1 MTNEFLNKKI
11 LITGGSKGLGKAAAI
26 AFEKKGANLA
36 IVARDKEKI
45 DDLEKSFSDPK
56 KHIFFKLDLFDSK
69 NIKILTNNILDQWS
83 KIDVILHC
91 IGGSFGLNETLM
103 NWDDFAKSLKG
114 NIGIASEINK
124 YIVPIMKTQGYG
136 NIIHVGSIVGYETNA
151 SIPYSTA
158 KAALS
163 GYIRS
168 LGKKLIGDGIIVA
181 GILPGSFYGDDN
193 SMFRYEYYKP
203 EEYSKFVKSLPQ
215 KRIPHANEFLPMIF
229 LLSNPE
235 SKVLSGSLITMDGSQ
250 GNAYFNYSG

>member
-1 MTNEFLNKKI
+1 MNEFLNKRI
-11 LITGGSKGLGKAAAI
+11 LITGASKGLGKAAAI

-36 IVARDKEKI
+36 IVARDEKKI
-45 DDLEKSFSDPK
+45 DFLKKSFVDSK
-56 KHIFFKLDLFDSK
+56 KHIFFKLDLLDSK

-136 NIIHVGSIVGYETNA
+136 NIIHVGSVVGYETTA

-215 KRIPHANEFLPMIF
+215 KRIPRANEFLPMIF

>member
-1 MTNEFLNKKI
+1 MSEFLNKRI
-11 LITGGSKGLGKAAAI
+11 LITGASKGLGKAAAI

-36 IVARDKEKI
+36 IVGRDEKKI
-45 DDLEKSFSDPK
+45 DILKKSFVDSK
-56 KHIFFKLDLFDSK
+56 KHIFFKLDLLDTK

-83 KIDVILHC
+83 KIDVVLHC
-91 IGGSFGLNETLM
+91 IGGSFGLNETFLS
-103 NWDDFAKSLKG
+103 WDDFAKSLKG

-124 YIVPIMKTQGYG
+124 YIVPKMKTQGYG
-136 NIIHVGSIVGYETNA
+136 NIIHVGSIVASETNA
-151 SIPYSTA
+151 SIPYCTA

-168 LGKKLIGDGIIVA
+168 LGKKLIKDDIIVS

-203 EEYSKFVKSLPQ
+203 KEYLEFVKSLPQ
-215 KRIPHANEFLPMIF
+215 KRMPHANEFLPMIF

-235 SKVLSGSLITMDGSQ
+235 SKIFSGSLITMDGSQ
-250 GNAYFNYSG
+250 GNAFFNYSN